1 MSLED
6 DDGLKVDNQVGFCGI
21 AEKYFDKLFR
31 ALILS
36 CMGVLLYRYSH
47 IEKDHLVKLLKQLL
61 LNTASPSLGMNLGNA
76 PNAADVPTL
85 LGSGSFSLL
94 SCMCSLFVL

>member
-1 MSLED
+1 MPGKNLF
-6 DDGLKVDNQVGFCGI
+6 LYL
-21 AEKYFDKLFR
+21 YFYVLTNCLVLIQCPSYEVLPCMTFR
-31 ALILS
+31 
-36 CMGVLLYRYSH
+36 YPH

-61 LNTASPSLGMNLGNA
+61 CTLCGNTIGDAHA

-94 SCMCSLFVL
+94 NCM